1 MVDFWIKT
9 ITFPTKNMFFC
20 FSHKLMGFP
29 VSSLK
34 TPRPFSQRQDV
45 WRHAL
50 DRDGQVK
57 LFEAEDFGMPG

>member
-1 MVDFWIKT
+1 
-9 ITFPTKNMFFC
+9 
-20 FSHKLMGFP
+20 MGFP